1 MRERLIQLITQKQ
14 DVGRV
19 YSQATSVVVPNKEL
33 AEHLLANGVVV
44 GDHKQSE
51 GEWKLEHETYG
62 KMCCSVCGK
71 ECPTERKPD
80 PYEDYQMTDFYVMSP
95 FCPNCGAKMK
105 GT

>member
-51 GEWKLEHETYG
+51 GEWKMQTAPITR
-62 KMCCSVCGK
+62 CSVCGMPRNFETQFGWK
-71 ECPTERKPD
+71 YCPE
-80 PYEDYQMTDFYVMSP
+80 
-95 FCPNCGAKMK
+95 CGAKMK
-105 GT
+105 VGAE